1 MALGKCGRVPG
12 LWKWPE
18 VHADAQ
24 TCVNR
29 GGHGRVF
36 AGLGEQKEGVRRYK
50 WQLETVAGT

>member
-36 AGLGEQKEGVRRYK
+36 AGLVSKGKELG
-50 WQLETVAGT
+50 GTNGS